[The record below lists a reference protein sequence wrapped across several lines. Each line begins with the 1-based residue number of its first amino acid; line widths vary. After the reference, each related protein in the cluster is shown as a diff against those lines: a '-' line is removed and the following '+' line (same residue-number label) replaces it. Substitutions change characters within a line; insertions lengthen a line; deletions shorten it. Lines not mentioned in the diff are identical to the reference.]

1 MSADKE
7 KSTPIDDAN
16 IVAFLMM
23 KGFVAIPYIKEEA
36 AGERSSQVAWE
47 VQGEIASAINDFY
60 RNECV
65 GIRDYVKALKV
76 VRGDMYS
83 IKQLNNQLKDEHS
96 KRAR

>member
-1 MSADKE
+1 MSANN
-7 KSTPIDDAN
+7 TTQIDDAN

-23 KGFVAIPYIKEEA
+23 KGFIAIPFIKEKA

-60 RNECV
+60 SNEYV
-65 GIRDYVKALKV
+65 GIRDYVKALKA

-83 IKQLNNQLKDEHS
+83 VKQFNNQLK
-96 KRAR
+96 RA